1 MATAFYAIVQPQVT
15 VALPANLGLMLSG
28 SDAFS
33 EGMTKSPTYRYYYER
48 EEIPVARNSVSL
60 SLQYPFRNER

>member
-1 MATAFYAIVQPQVT
+1 MT
-15 VALPANLGLMLSG
+15 VALLANLGFMLSG
-28 SDAFS
+28 SYAFS